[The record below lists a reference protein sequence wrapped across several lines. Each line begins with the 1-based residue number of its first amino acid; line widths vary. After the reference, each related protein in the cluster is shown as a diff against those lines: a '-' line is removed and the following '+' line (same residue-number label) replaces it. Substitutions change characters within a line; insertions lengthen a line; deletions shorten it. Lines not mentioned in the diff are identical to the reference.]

1 MTSRDDEMVGRKGGR
16 TDASGFASATSHA
29 NTPLSPHPARRAFC
43 WVSASRL
50 LAIRAAA
57 RGIVLTDVEEARAGD
72 GEQVGRGPAG
82 PERVRA
88 RVEEGLAVEQGAH
101 DLLEQVLVG
110 RARAV
115 LDRERVVRVDGLE
128 AAAARGRGVE
138 RRYVSGRES
147 APVRCCGHVGDES
160 SSPAHSLEEGERR
173 RVEVG
178 SVERVSLGLA
188 KDGKARRGDR
198 RT

>member
-16 TDASGFASATSHA
+16 TDANGFASPTSHA
-29 NTPLSPHPARRAFC
+29 NTPLSPHPARRALC

-115 LDRERVVRVDGLE
+115 LDRERVVRVDGLK
-128 AAAARGRGVE
+128 AAAARGRGLSAGTCPGGSQPLSDAAGTSETRAAALRTRWKRE
-138 RRYVSGRES
+138 RG
-147 APVRCCGHVGDES
+147 G
-160 SSPAHSLEEGERR
+160 
-173 RVEVG
+173 G
-178 SVERVSLGLA
+178 SR
-188 KDGKARRGDR
+188 
-198 RT
+198 